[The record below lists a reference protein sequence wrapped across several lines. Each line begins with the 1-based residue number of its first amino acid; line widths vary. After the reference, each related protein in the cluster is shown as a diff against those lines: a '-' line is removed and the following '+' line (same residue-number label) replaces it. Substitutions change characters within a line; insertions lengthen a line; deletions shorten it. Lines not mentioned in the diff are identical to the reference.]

1 MKYIL
6 FYITPKLNLNINN
19 LIKLITEGI
28 IMKKIISFILGTVV
42 ALNLSMSV
50 ANAAAKE
57 VRVAFF
63 LEWPTPNQEDKV
75 KKMFDKALGVPVKWT
90 NFSNGGAMTDAM
102 LAGDID
108 ISYSQGLVPFINAV
122 KSKAPLKLVDV
133 AMEYGMGGTTC
144 VTSKASGITSAN
156 GSELEG
162 KKVAVPLGTM
172 AEYVFDESMKVVG
185 ADKSKMTVIQMD
197 PEEGAAAL
205 VSGDVAMACLF
216 GGNSIKA
223 ALTVGTRLLTVQA
236 ARDAGIKGID
246 ITSVTDKFMKENPG
260 MLRTFIEVTHE
271 ANARYAAG
279 KSDMN
284 VIAKDAEMKLGD
296 MKETLGGFVFLNAA
310 DTKKSMEKGGT
321 LDGFLKGMGT
331 PNGAVDTSFLPL

>member
-1 MKYIL
+1 
-6 FYITPKLNLNINN
+6 
-19 LIKLITEGI
+19 
-28 IMKKIISFILGTVV
+28 MKKIIGFILGTVV

-122 KSKAPLKLVDV
+122 KSKAPLKLVDI

-144 VTSKASGITSAN
+144 VVSKASGITKAN
-156 GSELEG
+156 AAQLEG

-172 AEYVFDESMKVVG
+172 ADYVFRETMKAVG
-185 ADKSKMTVIQMD
+185 ADASKITIVDMV
-197 PEEGAAAL
+197 PEDGSAAL
-205 VSGDVAMACLF
+205 QNGDVAAACLF
-216 GGNSIKA
+216 GGKSIENALKA
-223 ALTVGTRLLTVQA
+223 GTRMLTVAEAQA
-236 ARDAGIKGID
+236 AGIAGID
-246 ITSVTDKFMKENPG
+246 ITSVTNKFLKENPG
-260 MLRTFIEVTHE
+260 MVKTFLEITHA
-271 ANARYAAG
+271 ANDRYKAG
-279 KSDMN
+279 KSDFN
-284 VIAKDAEMKLGD
+284 TISKDATMDVKSTKDQMASFGFPSTKQQK
-296 MKETLGGFVFLNAA
+296 KEYFGKKGILTTYLNVMGKMFATPENPA
-310 DTKKSMEKGGT
+310 LKDYSKVVTTKY
-321 LDGFLKGMGT
+321 
-331 PNGAVDTSFLPL
+331 LP